1 MPARRQGSSMNKETV
16 EQLREMAEML
26 KAQIEVARRHG
37 LKDTALLLSMAK
49 LDVEL
54 KVHGISE
61 GELRALTDLLEARR
75 SESASAT
82 VIDLMARKAGKRR

>member
-1 MPARRQGSSMNKETV
+1 
-16 EQLREMAEML
+16 
-26 KAQIEVARRHG
+26 
-37 LKDTALLLSMAK
+37 MAK

-54 KVHGISE
+54 KIHGISE
-61 GELRALTDLLEARR
+61 GELRALTDVLEARR

>member
-1 MPARRQGSSMNKETV
+1 MNEETV
-16 EQLREMAEML
+16 EQLREMEAL
-26 KAQIEVARRHG
+26 LRAQIDVARRHG

-54 KVHGISE
+54 KIHGISE
-61 GELRALTDLLEARR
+61 GELRALTDVLGARR